1 MARKRMVTRT
11 IKTNEVTVL
20 CLNTVTAEPHNE
32 VFTVPCNLKTEPEM
46 LKYIKKNFDTE
57 TDKGVAVTNVK
68 VIEEYYGMEETEFI
82 KHASII
88 TKEEANEQ

>member
-32 VFTVPCNLKTEPEM
+32 VFVVPCNLKTEQEM
-46 LKYIKKNFDTE
+46 LKFIKKNFDTE
-57 TDKGVAVTNVK
+57 TDRAVAVSNINV
-68 VIEEYYGMEETEFI
+68 VEEYYGMEETEFI
-82 KHASII
+82 KHAQII
-88 TKEEANEQ
+88 TKDEIAE